1 MFEKIDHMTQT
12 YLAILVLMLPSL
24 LFAESIP
31 ENAHPNIYGT
41 GWECNSGYYR
51 SGQRCERVI
60 VPENAHINIMGN
72 GWECNSGYHR
82 SGQRC
87 ERVIVPENAH
97 INITGNGWECDTGFK
112 NINNACIP
120 MTKEEIQ
127 KQKELEQI
135 ILKEM
140 QRRRIQGVS
149 GDDCE
154 TEFKTNAEVCVE
166 VEAGDIDCNK
176 SFSGNYYR
184 DCDVSISYNVETN
197 YQGGSY
203 LDVEVECKVEIEY
216 KGRNTYI
223 TQSDSSYE
231 DESHTLYA
239 YERDSETMHFNFSFS
254 SFQEIISVK
263 ISSVECKI
271 ESVELQ

>member
-24 LFAESIP
+24 LFAESIS

-41 GWECNSGYYR
+41 GWECNSGYYRSGQRCERVIVPENAHINIMGNGWECNSGYYR

-166 VEAGDIDCNK
+166 VEAG
-176 SFSGNYYR
+176 
-184 DCDVSISYNVETN
+184 
-197 YQGGSY
+197 
-203 LDVEVECKVEIEY
+203 
-216 KGRNTYI
+216 
-223 TQSDSSYE
+223 
-231 DESHTLYA
+231 
-239 YERDSETMHFNFSFS
+239 
-254 SFQEIISVK
+254 
-263 ISSVECKI
+263 
-271 ESVELQ
+271 